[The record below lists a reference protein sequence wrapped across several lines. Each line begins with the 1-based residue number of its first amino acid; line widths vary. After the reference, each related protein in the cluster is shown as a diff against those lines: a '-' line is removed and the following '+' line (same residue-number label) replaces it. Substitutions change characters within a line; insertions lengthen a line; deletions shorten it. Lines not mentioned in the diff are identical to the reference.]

1 MIRKETLMNLAYE
14 QLKSEILEGK
24 FAQGSMYSTQYFADY
39 LNISKTP
46 CREALQRLEKEG
58 LVELNQAHGVVIKGL
73 TMQKLLNITQF
84 RSAIDSYSAY
94 YMAENIEKDAAK
106 EVLVRLK
113 ELCDRQQHLLEQV
126 EDDNKSASCEWY
138 DLDNSFHTVMC
149 EFTGNPRI
157 ISQRKNIDGYI
168 KHIGIITANIE
179 SRKQQSVDENREL
192 LDVIENNEPFQAYR
206 AARMHAE
213 KIYRLMLQVKTL
225 RSNI

>member
-1 MIRKETLMNLAYE
+1 MIQKETLMNLAYE

-24 FAQGSMYSTQYFADY
+24 LQQGSMYSTQYFADY

-58 LVELNQAHGVVIKGL
+58 LVELNQAHGVVIKGV

-84 RSAIDSYSAY
+84 RSAIDSYCAY
-94 YMAENIEKDAAK
+94 YMAENIEKPEAQ
-106 EVLVRLK
+106 EVLNRLK
-113 ELCDRQQHLLEQV
+113 DLCDRQQRLLEEV
-126 EDDNKSASCEWY
+126 DDANTNASREWY
-138 DLDNSFHTVMC
+138 DLDNNFHTMMC

-157 ISQRKNIDGYI
+157 IGQRRNIDGYI

-192 LDVIENNEPFQAYR
+192 LEVIEKKKPFEAYR
-206 AARMHAE
+206 ASRMHAE

-225 RSNI
+225 KK